1 MTKGGKVTL
10 TREMAQTIRSEMNI
24 GQKLISEP
32 ILRVTKSIVAKRVAS
47 GQQAAKEEVMN
58 LDKWEAQKI
67 RIDGD

>member
-10 TREMAQTIRSEMNI
+10 TREMAQTIRSEMNM

-32 ILRVTKSIVAKRVAS
+32 NLRDTKSNVAKRVAS
-47 GQQAAKEEVMN
+47 SQQAAKEEVMN